1 MLFIWFHIFFSAKN
15 DPRHYNPRVVFLG
28 QGSVRRFRGP
38 SRMLRNSFAWPSP
51 QCLGQRLLVKI
62 EDVQKREARGWKFKW
77 YYAYKLYVYAIYL
90 LYIWFVSK
98 FCYPKSTGLE
108 VELEKTDKLIH
119 SSEGPRDLVTKKP
132 NKISDIDKQGAG
144 YYPAM
149 FSNYEVVEVL
159 HTI

>member
-1 MLFIWFHIFFSAKN
+1 M
-15 DPRHYNPRVVFLG
+15 
-28 QGSVRRFRGP
+28 
-38 SRMLRNSFAWPSP
+38 
-51 QCLGQRLLVKI
+51 
-62 EDVQKREARGWKFKW
+62 
-77 YYAYKLYVYAIYL
+77 
-90 LYIWFVSK
+90 
-98 FCYPKSTGLE
+98 
-108 VELEKTDKLIH
+108 ELEKTDKLIH